1 MLAPHLVMSTVVTL
15 NFTPLSHS
23 TMKRRWQKGQ
33 FPMFSPSSPAC
44 WESREVK
51 ACPETKP
58 GGEQEEVEEDGQRIG
73 EEGRVSLAGTPGSEG
88 KCAHVCQEKHGLFL
102 SAALRSL
109 KAAKREE

>member
-1 MLAPHLVMSTVVTL
+1 
-15 NFTPLSHS
+15 
-23 TMKRRWQKGQ
+23 
-33 FPMFSPSSPAC
+33 
-44 WESREVK
+44 
-51 ACPETKP
+51 
-58 GGEQEEVEEDGQRIG
+58 VEEDGQRMG